1 MQTEQQKVTIS
12 LFDMSGRKLNVITNQ
27 TYDVGRIEI
36 PFNCSHLIKGVYLL
50 RIQTGILL

>member
-1 MQTEQQKVTIS
+1 MQTKQQKVTIS

-50 RIQTGILL
+50 RIQTGNTI